1 MSTHFG
7 YKPLILPGIIRSLI
21 LTTGRCRVKSGKRV
35 QKISAIGSQFAL
47 NRTQDYKPAMKRL
60 APAGVATLAFAL
72 GVFAQGTIF
81 LDNSADTIN
90 YASRFYRLST
100 P

>member
-1 MSTHFG
+1 
-7 YKPLILPGIIRSLI
+7 
-21 LTTGRCRVKSGKRV
+21 
-35 QKISAIGSQFAL
+35 
-47 NRTQDYKPAMKRL
+47 MKRL